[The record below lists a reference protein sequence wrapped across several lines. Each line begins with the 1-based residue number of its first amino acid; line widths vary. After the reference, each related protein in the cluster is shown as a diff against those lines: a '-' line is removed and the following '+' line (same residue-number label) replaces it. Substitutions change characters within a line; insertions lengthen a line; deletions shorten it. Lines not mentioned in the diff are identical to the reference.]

1 MLTLTSSKAAKA
13 ASKSNTRTKAKA
25 VTVEEVTKSQL
36 WTEKYRPQSVADLP
50 VHHSKVGI
58 ARSSPTIRESEPTF
72 ILSGS
77 CFQRLAREGS
87 GDPRVLL

>member
-25 VTVEEVTKSQL
+25 VTVEEDNKSQL
-36 WTEKYRPQSVADLP
+36 WTDKYRPKCVADLS

-58 ARSSPTIRESEPTF
+58 AVPPPTDHESKPTSV
-72 ILSGS
+72 LSGS
-77 CFQRLAREGS
+77 CF
-87 GDPRVLL
+87 